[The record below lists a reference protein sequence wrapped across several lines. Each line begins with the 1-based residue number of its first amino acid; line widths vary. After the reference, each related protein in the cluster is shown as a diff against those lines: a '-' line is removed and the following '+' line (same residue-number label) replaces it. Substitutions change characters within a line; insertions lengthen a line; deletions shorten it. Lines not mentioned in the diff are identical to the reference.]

1 MDKFKYQ
8 IIGIVLCFLIGGFL
22 GHLFTAGEKDK
33 EIKKLSDQHKIELT
47 TEINLSKQRIGTLNE
62 QLVKLNEQHKSDS
75 ASIVMYKDQIA
86 KHAAETEQKRKEAA
100 KLNKD
105 EKKKFIIDY
114 YKSN

>member
-8 IIGIVLCFLIGGFL
+8 IIVIIACFFIGGFL
-22 GHLFTAGEKDK
+22 GHLFTAGEKNK
-33 EIKKLSDQHKIELT
+33 EIRKLSVQHKIELT
-47 TEINLSKQRIGTLNE
+47 KEIALSKERIKVYTS
-62 QLVKLNEQHKSDS
+62 QLEKLSVQHKTDS
-75 ASIVMYKDQIA
+75 LQIISYKEQII
-86 KHAAETEQKRKEAA
+86 KHTVETEKKRKEAA